1 MYFQNFPYTYYSLDD
16 IATTQIVTNI
26 SLRVRLSDELKNN
39 FAFFDKYDIKDG
51 ETPEI
56 LADKFYSNP
65 QLHWVILHTN
75 DILDP
80 RFDWPLTTNNLV
92 LFAQGKYNNVNA
104 PHHYVDAN
112 SVITNA
118 NVYLNS
124 SSQFTN
130 FNNNDVIVNVTNN
143 GTGVITKLQSYSNI
157 IVTVTDGGFITGD
170 KIALSSNANANANIT
185 STSIISG
192 TPVTNLQYEETLND
206 TKRKINILKNKYI
219 DSVISDFKNKLS
231 SL

>member
-39 FAFFDKYDIKDG
+39 FSLFDRYDIKDG

-65 QLHWVILHTN
+65 QLHWIILHTN

-112 SVITNA
+112 SIITNA

-192 TPVTNLQYEETLND
+192 TPVTNLQYEDTLND
-206 TKRKINILKNKYI
+206 TKRKINILKNRYI
-219 DSVISDFKNKLS
+219 DSVISDFKIKLS
-231 SL
+231 SI